1 MAVFKIRSP
10 EIFPV
15 GFIQISAGKM
25 VGTEKKLL
33 KQNVPQTV
41 DRRYLPALTFF
52 VTNHD
57 LKSSW
62 S

>member
-10 EIFPV
+10 EILPV
-15 GFIQISAGKM
+15 GFKQISAGKI

-41 DRRYLPALTFF
+41 DRRYLPALPFF
-52 VTNHD
+52 RN
-57 LKSSW
+57 KS
-62 S
+62 

>member
-15 GFIQISAGKM
+15 GFKKISAGKI

-33 KQNVPQTV
+33 KQNVLQSV

-52 VTNHD
+52 SN
-57 LKSSW
+57 KS
-62 S
+62 